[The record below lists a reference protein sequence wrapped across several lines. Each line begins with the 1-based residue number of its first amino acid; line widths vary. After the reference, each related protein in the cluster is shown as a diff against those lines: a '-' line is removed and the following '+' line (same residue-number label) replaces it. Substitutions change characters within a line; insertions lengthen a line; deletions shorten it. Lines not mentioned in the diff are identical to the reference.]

1 MSPITEESLNF
12 VNHMENVPAPY
23 HHAQMAY
30 SRDGLS
36 CAMIAWMLDI
46 DTRATTKKREFQ
58 RTYQKLCLRIKH
70 LEGES
75 TIHLP
80 RCTSYTADEV
90 VRNINQARQN
100 FRSQVEANFMDNAP
114 FPITAPIDH
123 ETELNNTVPDAQTF
137 ERKLHQFEMLRYM
150 ERFDL
155 EAWKD
160 VEATPRGSKLSIK
173 SRSF

>member
-80 RCTSYTADEV
+80 R
-90 VRNINQARQN
+90 
-100 FRSQVEANFMDNAP
+100 SQVEANFMDNAP